1 MLPHEVMTMMKKLV
15 LSVFVLMASASAVQL
30 FAQGIQPVGTPLNT
44 AGAVTGPVSIPLAHT
59 LQISSGDLLELN
71 VFDTPELSGKLR
83 VDEGG
88 NVALPLAQD
97 LPVAGLTA
105 EQAARKIE
113 VRFREAAVLKDP
125 HASVTVLE
133 SATQGITIMG
143 EVRNPGVYPLLGARD
158 LLDLISQAG
167 GLNPQAGKDI
177 TITHRTDLNHPITVR
192 LGSKPGSPSGV
203 NVDIQP
209 GDTIVVSHEGIVYVV
224 GDVGKPGG
232 FRIENNDRL
241 TVLQAIALAQG
252 ANKTAALNSAK
263 VIRKTETGRE
273 ELPISLKK
281 ILANNAPDETLFD
294 GDILFVPNSTSKSV
308 LSSVQ
313 QAILPAVASAA
324 IYRVP

>member
-1 MLPHEVMTMMKKLV
+1 MMKKLV

-30 FAQGIQPVGTPLNT
+30 FAQGVQPVGTPLNT
-44 AGAVTGPVSIPLAHT
+44 AVAVTGPVSVPLAHT
-59 LQISSGDLLELN
+59 LQISSGDLLELD

-83 VDEGG
+83 VDEDG

-113 VRFREAAVLKDP
+113 ARFREAAVLKDP

-177 TITHRTDLNHPITVR
+177 TITHRTDPNHPITVR

-252 ANKTAALNSAK
+252 ANKTAALNRAK
-263 VIRKTETGRE
+263 VIRKTETGRD

-294 GDILFVPNSTSKSV
+294 GDILFVPNSTRKSV